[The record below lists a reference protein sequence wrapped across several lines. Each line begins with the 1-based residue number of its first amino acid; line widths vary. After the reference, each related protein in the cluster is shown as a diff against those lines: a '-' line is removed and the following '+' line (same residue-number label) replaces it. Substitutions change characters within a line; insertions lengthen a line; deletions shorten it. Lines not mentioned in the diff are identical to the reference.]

1 MSCDW
6 SSPMETRAASNLERG
21 RTKQEVWTHFL
32 NTILAPWFW
41 GHCQLQCRERLS
53 TAAFLS
59 LAFKGCLQE
68 TQQDVPLHVT
78 SGAEKNSVN
87 CKPEHSCWPQALQAQ
102 CVHGARYCQVQWDL
116 ESHHSG
122 KKKATHSE
130 GYGADY
136 HWGHF
141 NNSWKIR
148 LLKASGGWMGKAFA
162 VQPANLSLILEIYTV
177 EGESHVSQVTLWLL
191 HVHTPTH
198 NK

>member
-1 MSCDW
+1 MNSL
-6 SSPMETRAASNLERG
+6 S
-21 RTKQEVWTHFL
+21 KHH
-32 NTILAPWFW
+32 LAPRFW

-68 TQQDVPLHVT
+68 IQQDVPLHVN
-78 SGAEKNSVN
+78 SGAEKNSVS
-87 CKPEHSCWPQALQAQ
+87 CKAEHSCWPQALQAQ
-102 CVHGARYCQVQWDL
+102 CVHGSSYCRVQWDL

-122 KKKATHSE
+122 KKKAIYSE

-148 LLKASGGWMGKAFA
+148 LLKASGGWMGKTFA
-162 VQPANLSLILEIYTV
+162 VQPANLSSILKLHGGRREPPSTSYTLTAACAH
-177 EGESHVSQVTLWLL
+177 SH
-191 HVHTPTH
+191 P
-198 NK
+198 